1 LLTRFKQTAESIMPE
16 IKNKPA
22 KPLEP
27 TPVNHKTLRN
37 IYNKWEYSNIS
48 NEKSPAFYKKIRK

>member
-1 LLTRFKQTAESIMPE
+1 MPE

-27 TPVNHKTLRN
+27 TPVNHKILRN
-37 IYNKWEYSNIS
+37 QP
-48 NEKSPAFYKKIRK
+48 EK